1 MIKNIEYLGTDF
13 LVDLMFD
20 LRDNIIPKLLKKMD
34 DIKNKEGGYEEW
46 DYEVHKTV
54 VRQYSNELEYLRSC
68 VNTYMEELEQI
79 NNELVSRNESISL
92 YYDEDDFLKAG
103 QVMKLLNIT
112 RQTLCHYVTQGIIR
126 TYRKKPNGQYLY
138 DKEDVNKIF
147 IDKNKKQS
155 WKKESK

>member
-1 MIKNIEYLGTDF
+1 MKIKQYHK
-13 LVDLMFD
+13 DLEALHIGCEKPRAYF
-20 LRDNIIPKLLKKMD
+20 IPYQSEEVALAGKREASSNLINLCGEWNFKFYKSFE
-34 DIKNKEGGYEEW
+34 DI
-46 DYEVHKTV
+46 
-54 VRQYSNELEYLRSC
+54 
-68 VNTYMEELEQI
+68 
-79 NNELVSRNESISL
+79 
-92 YYDEDDFLKAG
+92 EDDFLKAG